1 MTLEEFEEIKVKFG
15 STEEEIATIL
25 TEIFARAGI
34 TMITDAGP
42 QEDPEVIAAE
52 RRRLARERALR
63 QKEKEA
69 RNPKRR
75 IESRKKD
82 LQENPDMMPE
92 VPFGPYGRG
101 PDAVSVV
108 NITKVKAM
116 CIPGKG
122 VDQMLDHMVAAEA
135 TRAWMASMDKSRNFI
150 AFNRMN
156 LSVWSSESIS
166 SSVRERGIA
175 TSTSGRFAVI
185 ARRCWRPS

>member
-1 MTLEEFEEIKVKFG
+1 MTFEEFEAIKAKFG
-15 STEEEIATIL
+15 ATEEEIATIL

-42 QEDPEVIAAE
+42 QVDPEVLAVE

-82 LQENPDMMPE
+82 LLENPDAMPQ

-101 PDAVSVV
+101 PDSVPIV

-122 VDQMLDHMVAAEA
+122 VDQ
-135 TRAWMASMDKSRNFI
+135 
-150 AFNRMN
+150 
-156 LSVWSSESIS
+156 
-166 SSVRERGIA
+166 
-175 TSTSGRFAVI
+175 
-185 ARRCWRPS
+185 

>member
-1 MTLEEFEEIKVKFG
+1 MTFEEFEAIKAKFG
-15 STEEEIATIL
+15 ATEEEIATIL

-82 LQENPDMMPE
+82 LLENPEAMPQ
-92 VPFGPYGRG
+92 VPYGPYGRG
-101 PDAVSVV
+101 PDAVPVV
-108 NITKVKAM
+108 NVTKV
-116 CIPGKG
+116 
-122 VDQMLDHMVAAEA
+122 
-135 TRAWMASMDKSRNFI
+135 
-150 AFNRMN
+150 
-156 LSVWSSESIS
+156 
-166 SSVRERGIA
+166 
-175 TSTSGRFAVI
+175 
-185 ARRCWRPS
+185 